1 MYEFRMHCMIYTH
14 EYVFTVR
21 KFKYRGSLWNIICRS
36 ALLFLPSSHAFLP
49 HPTREGRAPQPAGP
63 APMVDGNGAC
73 RAGRAGRGAE
83 GREDCRVV
91 GALALGAGC
100 PLAVAAYTSCLSLGT
115 EPATRGTRFG
125 HPTFESSLRSLP
137 R

>member
-1 MYEFRMHCMIYTH
+1 MHCMIYTH

-36 ALLFLPSSHAFLP
+36 ALLFLPSSHACLP
-49 HPTREGRAPQPAGP
+49 HPPREGWGPHPAGP
-63 APMVDGNGAC
+63 ASMVDGNCAC
-73 RAGRAGRGAE
+73 RAGSRAE
-83 GREDCRVV
+83 GREGCRVV

-115 EPATRGTRFG
+115 EPTTKGTRFG
-125 HPTFESSLRSLP
+125 HPTFESSSWSLP